1 MARFFKN
8 PWWVVF
14 GSILGLT
21 VGSGPITLFT
31 FGVLLKPITAE
42 FGWKRATVAYATTV
56 AQTLSAIATPFVG
69 KLIDRWG
76 IRRVTLP
83 FIAAFAISTAAVSR
97 TPASPI
103 FFVLIYGVSGLAS
116 SGQGV
121 VAYAKAISAWFEAR
135 RGLALGIAM
144 AGIGIGSAVIPQLTQ
159 VVIDKYGWRNAYV
172 FLGLITFCLAFP
184 AVALFVRMPDKLA
197 VGERETQRLDGNA
210 EDAADNSVPGMTA
223 REAAMGSFRLW
234 FIGIAV
240 FLVALSVNGT
250 IAHLFPILTDR
261 GMAKHLAALALSI
274 SGLSLIGGRILSG
287 YLLDRLF
294 APYVAAS
301 FFLVPLLGIV
311 LLASKWAG
319 VTPLIGAACLGLS
332 IGAEIDIMA
341 FLVGR
346 YFGLRTFGEIY
357 GYLVGLFI
365 FGSGLGPL
373 LMGICFDRTG
383 SYDFAFKVSA
393 VALAV
398 ASILISRLGPYVYP
412 AKERVGTAAESTV
425 SES

>member
-1 MARFFKN
+1 VARFFKN

-42 FGWKRATVAYATTV
+42 FGWKRATVASATTV

-83 FIAAFAISTAAVSR
+83 FIAAFAVSTAAVSR
-97 TPASPI
+97 TSASPMV
-103 FFVLIYGVSGLAS
+103 FVLIYGLSGLAS

-121 VAYAKAISAWFEAR
+121 VGYAKAISAWFEAR

-159 VVIDKYGWRNAYV
+159 VVIDRYGWRDAYV

-184 AVALFVRMPDKLA
+184 AVALFVRMPDKVPAGEQDTLR
-197 VGERETQRLDGNA
+197 VGSAQ
-210 EDAADNSVPGMTA
+210 DAAGNLVPGMTA
-223 REAAMGSFRLW
+223 REAVTGSFRLW

-250 IAHLFPILTDR
+250 IAHIFPILTDR
-261 GMAKHLAALALSI
+261 GVTKHLAALALSI

-301 FFLVPLLGIV
+301 FFLVPLLGIL

-319 VTPLIGAACLGLS
+319 STPLFGAACLGLS

-383 SYDFAFKVSA
+383 SYDLAFRVSV

-412 AKERVGTAAESTV
+412 AKERPGIAVAPSAA